1 MYSKILELLSTIIP
15 MLSLVIGVFVSY
27 IAKSKL
33 DNKLTKEA
41 NNEIN
46 IEINKFKNLLNETDN
61 DVLKLMYKNVAELRE
76 YYVINKQQA
85 RNSYSAS
92 LFMCFLGFI
101 LFSSGVAYSVY
112 DPANN
117 IIQYST
123 FGGVII
129 ELIAGLFFWLYSK
142 SIKQINLFHS
152 SLQNTEKFLT
162 AIQLVEKISEG
173 KRDETYSNII
183 NKIIERDIEK

>member
-1 MYSKILELLSTIIP
+1 
-15 MLSLVIGVFVSY
+15 
-27 IAKSKL
+27 
-33 DNKLTKEA
+33 
-41 NNEIN
+41 
-46 IEINKFKNLLNETDN
+46 
-61 DVLKLMYKNVAELRE
+61 MYKNVAELRE

-112 DPANN
+112 DPSNN

-162 AIQLVEKISEG
+162 AIQLVEKISED

-183 NKIIERDIEK
+183 NKIIERDIDK

>member
-1 MYSKILELLSTIIP
+1 MISKILELLDIILP
-15 MLSLVIGVFVSY
+15 MLSLVLGVIVSY

-41 NNEIN
+41 NNEID
-46 IEINKFKNLLNETDN
+46 IEINKFKNLLKETDN

-112 DPANN
+112 DPSNN

-162 AIQLVEKISEG
+162 AIQLVEKISED

-183 NKIIERDIEK
+183 NKIIERDIDK

>member
-1 MYSKILELLSTIIP
+1 MYSKILELLTTIIP
-15 MLSLVIGVFVSY
+15 MLALVLGVLVSY
-27 IAKSKL
+27 IAKNKL
-33 DNKLTKEA
+33 DNKLTTEA
-41 NNEIN
+41 NNEID
-46 IEINKFKNLLNETDN
+46 IELKKFKNLLNENDN
-61 DVLKLMYKNVAELRE
+61 DVLMLMYKNVAELRE

-92 LFMCFLGFI
+92 LIMCFLGFI

-112 DPANN
+112 DPTNN

-173 KRDETYSNII
+173 KRDEAYINII
-183 NKIIERDIEK
+183 NKIIERDIDK